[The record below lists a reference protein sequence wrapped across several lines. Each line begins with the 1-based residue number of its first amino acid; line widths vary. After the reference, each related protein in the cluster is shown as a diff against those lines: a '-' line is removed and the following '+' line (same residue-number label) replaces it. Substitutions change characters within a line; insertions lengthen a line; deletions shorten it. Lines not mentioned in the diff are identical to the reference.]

1 MNPLHATLIA
11 KAGYDNGFE
20 NAVEQAGRAVMLS
33 SAQHASSLRITS
45 ESGGYQVEVL
55 QGTQA
60 LRHELEREF
69 AGGLP
74 QETFQCAN
82 ESRLHTFLSRAA
94 ALSRSLPGQAADD
107 YQNEVAAELGQ
118 LPQHLHGT
126 EVERLVRQRIG
137 QDKYRN
143 AMLDYWDGAC
153 AVTGIRIPELLRAS
167 HAKSWAE
174 CASDAE
180 RLDVFNGFL
189 LAAHLDALFD
199 RFLISFDAQG
209 KIMFAKTL
217 ETVQLQT
224 IGMTPELS
232 LRRIEPRHEPYLQ
245 WHRKQLGRVFSA
257 DTAR

>member
-20 NAVEQAGRAVMLS
+20 NAVEQAGQAVMLS
-33 SAQHASSLRITS
+33 SARHSSSLRIAS
-45 ESGGYQVEVL
+45 ESGGYQVKVL

-69 AGGLP
+69 AGGVP

-82 ESRLHTFLSRAA
+82 ESRLHAFLSRAA
-94 ALSRSLPGQAADD
+94 ALSRSLPSQAADD
-107 YQNEVAAELGQ
+107 YQNELAAELGQ

-167 HAKSWAE
+167 HAKPWAE

-199 RFLISFDAQG
+199 RFLISFATDG
-209 KIMFAKTL
+209 RILFSKTL
-217 ETVQLQT
+217 DIRPLTS
-224 IGMTPELS
+224 IGITPS
-232 LRRIEPRHEPYLQ
+232 LHVRRLDERHHVYLQ
-245 WHRKQLGRVFSA
+245 WHRTHCKF
-257 DTAR
+257 